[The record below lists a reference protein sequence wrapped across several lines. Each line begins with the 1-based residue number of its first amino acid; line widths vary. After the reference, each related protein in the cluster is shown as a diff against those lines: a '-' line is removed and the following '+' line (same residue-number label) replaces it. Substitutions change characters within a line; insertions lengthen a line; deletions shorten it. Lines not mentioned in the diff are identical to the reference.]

1 MRKLEKLLTKVMEQ
15 YEGGLLLHLI
25 ESDRLAVATMS
36 ESEFLNKTAG
46 EIQEVLR
53 YKHILISDCASQLLE
68 FDKDGLRTLCP
79 PWETI
84 EVQGEVLSF
93 ILAYLIDGN
102 L

>member
-46 EIQEVLR
+46 EIQEVL
-53 YKHILISDCASQLLE
+53 
-68 FDKDGLRTLCP
+68 
-79 PWETI
+79 
-84 EVQGEVLSF
+84 
-93 ILAYLIDGN
+93 
-102 L
+102 